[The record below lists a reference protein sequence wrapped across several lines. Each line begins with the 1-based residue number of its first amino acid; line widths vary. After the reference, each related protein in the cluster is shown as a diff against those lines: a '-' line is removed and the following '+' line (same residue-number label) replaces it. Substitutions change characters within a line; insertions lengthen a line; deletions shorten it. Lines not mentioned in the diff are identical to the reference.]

1 MSKIREIYKI
11 VSKHSKE
18 KRKLQKKIYHLNKK
32 CKSLTSNVVDL
43 KNNLAQLTH
52 KSKKSETDVK
62 VSSNQET
69 PNHVNTLLL
78 LLLMMI
84 ISYIFLEILAYINL
98 PHELIP
104 MNMLAV
110 HSMIFM
116 IYLLN

>member
-1 MSKIREIYKI
+1 MSKIREIFKI

-32 CKSLTSNVVDL
+32 CKSLTTNVVGL

-52 KSKKSETDVK
+52 KGTKSETDVK

-84 ISYIFLEILAYINL
+84 ISYIFLEIMAYINL